1 MIHKYAELMEVT
13 PEQIIEK
20 NNKPAIVEI
29 RSIYCKLRHEKH
41 GYNYSQIGRE
51 LGRTHATVI
60 YAIKRMND
68 LLSVGDKEV
77 NRKWNLVKHLR
88 EYE

>member
-1 MIHKYAELMEVT
+1 MIHKFAEIMGVT

-20 NNKPAIVEI
+20 NNRPAIVEI
-29 RSIYCKLRHEKH
+29 RSIYCKLRYERH

-60 YAIKRMND
+60 CAIRRIND
-68 LLSVGDKEV
+68 YLSINDKEV
-77 NRKWNLVKHLR
+77 TRKWNLVKGLKD
-88 EYE
+88 YD